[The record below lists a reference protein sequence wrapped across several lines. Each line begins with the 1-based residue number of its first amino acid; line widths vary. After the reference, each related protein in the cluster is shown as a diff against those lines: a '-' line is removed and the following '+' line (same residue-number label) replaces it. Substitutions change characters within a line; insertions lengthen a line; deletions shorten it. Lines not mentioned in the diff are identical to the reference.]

1 MIGKF
6 LRCVRRNHAL
16 EHATIALLGR
26 RHPGAQVIGL
36 SGPRGFLLYTDLS
49 LQEVFPAVT
58 DALKFLKAGHDS
70 LAIHENCGTNLVAA
84 AAMTTAVTALGMRRR
99 KKDFGE
105 RLESVLKLTTLNA
118 FALLMAR
125 PVGSWLQSKLTVDTD
140 VENVDIS
147 YVRSEGQGDAR
158 RIHVYTRQS

>member
-1 MIGKF
+1 
-6 LRCVRRNHAL
+6 
-16 EHATIALLGR
+16 
-26 RHPGAQVIGL
+26 
-36 SGPRGFLLYTDLS
+36 
-49 LQEVFPAVT
+49 VT

-140 VENVDIS
+140 VEKVDIS

-158 RIHVYTRQS
+158 RIHVYTRQP